1 MSATTSPR
9 PADSGLVTAN
19 LICMF
24 SMLVWASGLPAA
36 DRLIPLLPTDQ
47 LTCLRLSL
55 AAGALLPLWIAL
67 EGLAPLARVNWLKGI
82 AVGSLIGMG
91 AWLII
96 LGQALGGAITAAVIS
111 ATLPVVGIA
120 IEVVLDGRRLT
131 RVLVLGLLLA
141 VVGGFLALDFSTGG
155 MTLGLG
161 ALACFGSVVTFALG
175 SRLTVTAFPDLTP
188 IGRTAVT
195 LTGASVVTF
204 LLALAQSFLGTPLP
218 DFGGWGWNEVAA
230 LLLFSVG
237 SLGVSQVTWIMSV
250 ERLGIGLSA
259 LHINAAPFYVMLILF
274 VLGAPW
280 DWMRAGAAALVG
292 IGVLIAQGILPLP
305 SFLTGA
311 RP

>member
-67 EGLAPLARVNWLKGI
+67 EGLGPLARVNWLKGI
-82 AVGSLIGMG
+82 AVGSLIGIG

-120 IEVVLDGRRLT
+120 IAVILDGRRLT
-131 RVLVLGLLLA
+131 HVLVIGLLLA

-155 MTLGLG
+155 LTLGLG
-161 ALACFGSVVTFALG
+161 ALVCFGSVVTFALG
-175 SRLTVTAFPDLTP
+175 SRLTVTAFPDLSP
-188 IGRTAVT
+188 VGRTAVT
-195 LTGASVVTF
+195 LTGAAVVTF
-204 LLALAQSFLGTPLP
+204 LLALAQSFLGTPFP
-218 DFGGWGWNEVAA
+218 DFGGWGWKEVAA

-274 VLGAPW
+274 ALGAPW

-292 IGVLIAQGILPLP
+292 IGVLVAQGILPLP